1 VALGVVILD
10 QLTKTWAL
18 RAAGDEPIE
27 LIADVLQ
34 IRVARN
40 TGAAF
45 SILTGWGPLIGIVA
59 VGVVVLIFVALGD
72 AGHRFEAIGLGLIL
86 GGAVGNLLDRVVRG
100 DGFFDGAVVDF
111 VDFDFFPTFNV
122 ADAAL
127 NVGVAFLLIA
137 VFLRR

>member
-1 VALGVVILD
+1 
-10 QLTKTWAL
+10 L

-27 LIADVLQ
+27 LIADFLQ

-59 VGVVVLIFVALGD
+59 VGVVVLIFVVLRD
-72 AGHRFEAIGLGLIL
+72 AGHRLEAVGLGLIL
-86 GGAVGNLLDRVVRG
+86 GGAVGNLLDRVFRG

-127 NVGVAFLLIA
+127 NVGVAVLLIA
-137 VFLRR
+137 AFMRR

>member
-1 VALGVVILD
+1 M
-10 QLTKTWAL
+10 TKTWAL

-27 LIADVLQ
+27 LIADFLQ

-59 VGVVVLIFVALGD
+59 VGVVVLIFVVLRD
-72 AGHRFEAIGLGLIL
+72 AGHRIEAVGLGLIL
-86 GGAVGNLLDRVVRG
+86 GGAVGNLLDRVFRG

-127 NVGVAFLLIA
+127 NVGVAVLLIA
-137 VFLRR
+137 AFMRR

>member
-1 VALGVVILD
+1 MAVGVVILD
-10 QLTKTWAL
+10 QLTKIWAL

-86 GGAVGNLLDRVVRG
+86 GGAVGNLLDRVFRG

>member
-1 VALGVVILD
+1 
-10 QLTKTWAL
+10 LTKAWAL

-27 LIADVLQ
+27 LIADFLQ

-72 AGHRFEAIGLGLIL
+72 TGHRLEAVGLGLIL
-86 GGAVGNLLDRVVRG
+86 GGAVGNLLDRVFRG

-122 ADAAL
+122 ADGAL
-127 NVGVAFLLIA
+127 NVGVAVLLIA
-137 VFLRR
+137 AFMRR

>member
-1 VALGVVILD
+1 MVILD
-10 QLTKTWAL
+10 QLTKAWAL

-27 LIADVLQ
+27 LIADFLQ

-45 SILTGWGPLIGIVA
+45 SILTDWGPLIGIVA
-59 VGVVVLIFVALGD
+59 VGVVVFIFVALRD

-86 GGAVGNLLDRVVRG
+86 GGALGNLLDRIFRG

-127 NVGVAFLLIA
+127 NVGVAFLLVA

>member
-1 VALGVVILD
+1 MGVVLLD

-18 RAAGDEPIE
+18 RVAADEPIE
-27 LIADVLQ
+27 LISGFLQ

-45 SILTGWGPLIGIVA
+45 SILTGWGPLIGIIA
-59 VGVVVLIFVALGD
+59 VGVVVLIFVVLRD
-72 AGHRFEAIGLGLIL
+72 AGHQIEAVGLGLIL
-86 GGAVGNLLDRVVRG
+86 GGAVGNLLDRVFRG

-127 NVGVAFLLIA
+127 NVGVALLLIA
-137 VFLRR
+137 AFLRR

>member
-1 VALGVVILD
+1 
-10 QLTKTWAL
+10 LTKAWAL

-27 LIADVLQ
+27 LIADFLQ

-59 VGVVVLIFVALGD
+59 VGVVVLIFVVLRD
-72 AGHRFEAIGLGLIL
+72 AGHRLEAVGLGLIL
-86 GGAVGNLLDRVVRG
+86 GGAVGNLLDRVFRG

-127 NVGVAFLLIA
+127 NVGVAVLLIA
-137 VFLRR
+137 AFMRR

>member
-1 VALGVVILD
+1 MGVVLLD

-18 RAAGDEPIE
+18 RVAADEPIE
-27 LIADVLQ
+27 LISGFLQ

-59 VGVVVLIFVALGD
+59 VGVVVLIFVVLRD
-72 AGHRFEAIGLGLIL
+72 AGHQIEAVGLGLIL
-86 GGAVGNLLDRVVRG
+86 GGAVGNLLDRVFRG

-127 NVGVAFLLIA
+127 NVGVALLLIA
-137 VFLRR
+137 AFLRR

>member
-1 VALGVVILD
+1 M
-10 QLTKTWAL
+10 

-27 LIADVLQ
+27 LIADFLQ

-59 VGVVVLIFVALGD
+59 VGVVVLIFVVLRD
-72 AGHRFEAIGLGLIL
+72 AGHRLEAVGLGLIL
-86 GGAVGNLLDRVVRG
+86 GGAVGNLLDRVFRG

-127 NVGVAFLLIA
+127 NVGVAVLLIA
-137 VFLRR
+137 AFMRR

>member
-1 VALGVVILD
+1 MLD

-18 RAAGDEPIE
+18 RAAGDEPIV
-27 LIADVLQ
+27 LIADFLQ

-45 SILTGWGPLIGIVA
+45 SILAGWGPLIGIVA
-59 VGVVVLIFVALGD
+59 VGVVVLIFVALGE
-72 AGHRFEAIGLGLIL
+72 AGHRLEAIGLGLIL
-86 GGAVGNLLDRVVRG
+86 GGAVGNLLDRIFRG

-127 NVGVAFLLIA
+127 NVGVALLLIA